1 MLIILVAFLGGVLT
15 IVSPCIL
22 PILPFVFARGS
33 GSFRTHALPLL
44 AGMAVAFAAVASLAA
59 VGGAWVVTLSEG
71 ARYAAMGLLA
81 LFGLVLLL
89 PAVGDWMS
97 RPLVA
102 LGNRLTSA
110 TPGSARTAPL
120 LSLGLG
126 IGTGLLWAP
135 CAGPILGLLLTSA
148 ALNGANIQTSLLLL
162 SFACGAAA
170 ALAAALWLGR
180 GMATALRRMLPAAH
194 GLRRLAGAAV
204 LAGVALPAL
213 GWNPALLSS
222 ASAPGAARLEQQ
234 LVEQL
239 RPGEPAQ
246 TAPRVNGPLASLP
259 DARGWLNSGPLSA
272 ADLDGKIVL
281 VDFWTYSC
289 INCLRTLSYLK
300 TWHDKYKDAGLEV
313 IGVHTPEFAFEK
325 SPANVRRAV
334 ADLGI
339 QYPVAQD
346 NEFKIWRAFRNQSWP
361 AFYLLDGQGR
371 LRYTVAG
378 EHDYAQTERMI
389 QRLLAEAGRTLPDSG
404 VALPPAHG
412 VEAPPQWSTLHSGE
426 SYLGYGKATSYA
438 PGGTPIRQ
446 DRDAAYVPAA
456 GLGANQWTLAGSWRL
471 EPERAVVTGNNG
483 RIIQRFRARD
493 LHMVL
498 GPSADGQPV
507 RFRVTLDGRP
517 PLADHG
523 TDINEQGE
531 GVIDRQKLYQ
541 LIRQQAPDRDRVF
554 QIEFLEPGAEAYA
567 FTFG

>member
-44 AGMAVAFAAVASLAA
+44 ASMAVAFAAVASLAA
-59 VGGAWVVTLSEG
+59 FGGAWVVTLNEG
-71 ARYAAMGLLA
+71 ARYTAMALLA
-81 LFGLVLLL
+81 LFGLALLL

-102 LGNRLTSA
+102 LGNRLA
-110 TPGSARTAPL
+110 GAPPGSPRAAGL
-120 LSLGLG
+120 LSIGLGL
-126 IGTGLLWAP
+126 GTGLLWAP

-162 SFACGAAA
+162 SFATT
-170 ALAAALWLGR
+170 LHR
-180 GMATALRRMLPAAH
+180 FLPAAQ
-194 GLRRLAGAAV
+194 GLRRVAGAAV
-204 LAGVALPAL
+204 MAAVAVSAL

-222 ASAPGAARLEQQ
+222 ASASGAARLEQQ

-239 RPGEPAQ
+239 SPNNRAK
-246 TAPRVNGPLASLP
+246 TFAAANGPLASLQ
-259 DARGWLNSGPLSA
+259 DANGWLNSGPLGA

-289 INCLRTLSYLK
+289 INCLRTLPYLK
-300 TWHDKYKDAGLEV
+300 AWHDKYKDAGLEV
-313 IGVHTPEFAFEK
+313 IGVHSPEFAFEK
-325 SPANVRRAV
+325 SASNVRRAV

-339 QYPVAQD
+339 QYPVALD
-346 NEFKIWRAFRNQSWP
+346 NGFRIWRAFRNQSWP

-371 LRYTVAG
+371 VRYTVAG
-378 EHDYAQTERMI
+378 EHDYQQTERVI
-389 QRLLAEAGRTLPDSG
+389 QRLLAEAGRTLPD
-404 VALPPAHG
+404 ADAARPAARG
-412 VEAPPQWSTLHSGE
+412 VEAPPQWSTLRSGE

-446 DRDAAYVPAA
+446 HKDAVYQPA
-456 GLGANQWTLAGSWRL
+456 GELGANQWTLAGSWRL
-471 EPERAVVTGNNG
+471 EPELAVATGANG
-483 RIIQRFRARD
+483 RVIQRFHARD

-498 GPSADGQPV
+498 GPAADGRPV

-523 TDINEQGE
+523 ADINEQGE
-531 GVIDRQKLYQ
+531 GVIEGHKLYQ
-541 LIRQQAPDRDRVF
+541 LVRQQTPDRDRVF
-554 QIEFLEPGAEAYA
+554 QIEFLEPGVEAYA

>member
-1 MLIILVAFLGGVLT
+1 
-15 IVSPCIL
+15 
-22 PILPFVFARGS
+22 
-33 GSFRTHALPLL
+33 
-44 AGMAVAFAAVASLAA
+44 
-59 VGGAWVVTLSEG
+59 
-71 ARYAAMGLLA
+71 
-81 LFGLVLLL
+81 
-89 PAVGDWMS
+89 
-97 RPLVA
+97 
-102 LGNRLTSA
+102 
-110 TPGSARTAPL
+110 
-120 LSLGLG
+120 
-126 IGTGLLWAP
+126 
-135 CAGPILGLLLTSA
+135 
-148 ALNGANIQTSLLLL
+148 
-162 SFACGAAA
+162 
-170 ALAAALWLGR
+170 
-180 GMATALRRMLPAAH
+180 
-194 GLRRLAGAAV
+194 AV

-213 GWNPALLSS
+213 GWNPVLLSS

-234 LVEQL
+234 LVEQV

-246 TAPRVNGPLASLP
+246 ASPRASGPLASLP
-259 DARGWLNSGPLSA
+259 GANGWLNSLPLSA

-289 INCLRTLSYLK
+289 INCLRTLPYLK

-313 IGVHTPEFAFEK
+313 IGVHAPEFAFEK
-325 SPANVRRAV
+325 NAANVRRAV
-334 ADLGI
+334 EDLGI

-346 NEFKIWRAFRNQSWP
+346 NGFRIWRAFRNQSWP

-371 LRYTVAG
+371 VRYTVAG

-389 QRLLAEAGRTLPDSG
+389 QRLLAEAGRTLPDTG
-404 VALPPAHG
+404 VALPPARG

-438 PGGTPIRQ
+438 PGGTRIRQ
-446 DRDAAYVPAA
+446 DRDTAYVPAA
-456 GLGANQWTLAGSWRL
+456 ELGANQWTLAGPWRL

-493 LHMVL
+493 LHLVL
-498 GPSADGQPV
+498 GPSADGRPV

-523 TDINEQGE
+523 TDVNEQGE

-554 QIEFLEPGAEAYA
+554 EIEFLEPGAEAYA

>member
-1 MLIILVAFLGGVLT
+1 MLILLVAFLGGVLT

-44 AGMAVAFAAVASLAA
+44 ASMALAFTAVASLAA
-59 VGGAWVVTLSEG
+59 VGGAWVVTLNEG

-81 LFGLVLLL
+81 LFGLALLL

-102 LGNRLTSA
+102 LGNRLA
-110 TPGSARTAPL
+110 GAAPGAPRTAGL
-120 LSLGLG
+120 LSVGLG
-126 IGTGLLWAP
+126 VGTGLLWAP
-135 CAGPILGLLLTSA
+135 CAGPILGLLLTGA
-148 ALNGANIQTSLLLL
+148 ALNGANVQTSLLLL

-180 GMATALRRMLPAAH
+180 GVATALRRFLPAAH
-194 GLRRLAGAAV
+194 GLRRIAGAAV
-204 LAGVALPAL
+204 MVAVALPAL

-222 ASAPGAARLEQQ
+222 ASASGAARLEQQ
-234 LVEQL
+234 LVEQV

-246 TAPRVNGPLASLP
+246 ARAAANGPLASLP
-259 DARGWLNSGPLSA
+259 DANGWLNSEPLGA

-289 INCLRTLSYLK
+289 INCLRTLPYLK
-300 TWHDKYKDAGLEV
+300 TWHDKYKDAGLSV
-313 IGVHTPEFAFEK
+313 IGVHSPEFAFEK
-325 SPANVRRAV
+325 SASNVRRAV

-339 QYPVAQD
+339 QYPVALD
-346 NEFKIWRAFRNQSWP
+346 NGFRIWRGFRNQSWP

-371 LRYTVAG
+371 VRYTVAG

-389 QRLLAEAGRTLPDSG
+389 QRLLAEAGRTPPD
-404 VALPPAHG
+404 ADAARPAARG
-412 VEAPPQWSTLHSGE
+412 VEAPPQWSTLRSGE
-426 SYLGYGKATSYA
+426 SYLGYGKAASYA
-438 PGGTPIRQ
+438 PGGTRIRQ

-456 GLGANQWTLAGSWRL
+456 ELGANQWTLAGSWRL
-471 EPERAVVTGNNG
+471 EPERAVATGANG
-483 RIIQRFRARD
+483 RVIQRFHARD

-498 GPSADGQPV
+498 GPAADGRPV
-507 RFRVTLDGRP
+507 RFRVTLDGQP

-541 LIRQQAPDRDRVF
+541 LVRQQAPDRDRVF
-554 QIEFLEPGAEAYA
+554 QIEFLEPGVEAYA

>member
-1 MLIILVAFLGGVLT
+1 
-15 IVSPCIL
+15 
-22 PILPFVFARGS
+22 
-33 GSFRTHALPLL
+33 
-44 AGMAVAFAAVASLAA
+44 
-59 VGGAWVVTLSEG
+59 
-71 ARYAAMGLLA
+71 
-81 LFGLVLLL
+81 
-89 PAVGDWMS
+89 
-97 RPLVA
+97 
-102 LGNRLTSA
+102 
-110 TPGSARTAPL
+110 
-120 LSLGLG
+120 
-126 IGTGLLWAP
+126 
-135 CAGPILGLLLTSA
+135 
-148 ALNGANIQTSLLLL
+148 Q
-162 SFACGAAA
+162 
-170 ALAAALWLGR
+170 
-180 GMATALRRMLPAAH
+180 

-234 LVEQL
+234 LVEQV
-239 RPGEPAQ
+239 RPSEAAQ
-246 TAPRVNGPLASLP
+246 ASPRASGPLASLP
-259 DARGWLNSGPLSA
+259 GANGWLNSLPLSA

-289 INCLRTLSYLK
+289 INCLRTLPYLK

-313 IGVHTPEFAFEK
+313 IGVHAPEFAFEK
-325 SPANVRRAV
+325 NAANVRRAV
-334 ADLGI
+334 EDLGI

-346 NEFKIWRAFRNQSWP
+346 NGFLIWRAFRNQSWP

-378 EHDYAQTERMI
+378 EHDYEQTERMI
-389 QRLLAEAGRTLPDSG
+389 QRLLAEAGRTLPDTG
-404 VALPPAHG
+404 VALPPARG

-438 PGGTPIRQ
+438 PGGTRIRQ
-446 DRDAAYVPAA
+446 DRDTSYVAAAE
-456 GLGANQWTLAGSWRL
+456 LGANQWTLAGPWRL
-471 EPERAVVTGNNG
+471 EPERAVAAGNNG

-493 LHMVL
+493 LHLVL
-498 GPSADGQPV
+498 GPSADGRPV

-523 TDINEQGE
+523 TDVNEQGE

-541 LIRQQAPDRDRVF
+541 LIRQQTPDRDRVF